1 MLLLGRQWYVA
12 LGHLR
17 HFQAVCTPALPL
29 YEPRWYTVSKPR
41 LLRSISIML
50 FGVAISDVCKFTL
63 YNKRLMC
70 VRGPC
75 GPVGTAVDAVGGNGG
90 FDLLQAPFQNPHI
103 AGSARVAL
111 KR

>member
-63 YNKRLMC
+63 YNKRLTC

-75 GPVGTAVDAVGGNGG
+75 GPVGTAEDAEGLSRMRSRGRSVSKPR
-90 FDLLQAPFQNPHI
+90 FK
-103 AGSARVAL
+103 VAVCL
-111 KR
+111 